1 MIYGHNLFI
10 SSFANLPKIKTME
23 NIKTVELVLN
33 ASGAVYHLN
42 LMPGDVADTVLLVGD
57 PGRARLISTF
67 FDKIELERHNR
78 EINTYTGYYKDR
90 RLTVLSTG
98 MGTDNIEI
106 VINELDALFNIDFKT
121 KKVKEEK
128 TSLNLIRIGTSGA
141 LQADIPVVES
151 YVVSAYG
158 IGLDG
163 LLWFYRDGVNVID
176 NELTDRFINGMNWD
190 PDLPKP
196 YVIKGSDYLIEKL
209 AGDWRKGITLT
220 APGFYAPQGR
230 ELRLQVKDNTV
241 IERASKFGFEGYQ
254 VTNFEMETSALYGL
268 SALLGHEAMTVCDII
283 ANRIAG
289 KFNPNYKE
297 SMENLI
303 HQMLDRVLEL

>member
-1 MIYGHNLFI
+1 MKEN
-10 SSFANLPKIKTME
+10 KKME
-23 NIKTVELVLN
+23 LALN
-33 ASGAVYHLN
+33 SSGAVYHLN
-42 LMPGDVADTVLLVGD
+42 LMPGDVSDTILLVGD
-57 PGRARLISTF
+57 PGRAKLISTF
-67 FDKIELERHNR
+67 FDTLELEKHNR

-106 VINELDALFNIDFKT
+106 VVNELDALFNVDFKT
-121 KKVKEEK
+121 KEQKSEL

-141 LQADIPVVES
+141 LQADIPVDKS

-158 IGLDG
+158 VGLDG
-163 LLWFYRDGVNVID
+163 LLWFYRDGENVM
-176 NELTDRFINGMNWD
+176 EKEYTDMFINEMKWD
-190 PDLPKP
+190 EHLPRP
-196 YVIKGSDYLIEKL
+196 YVVKGSEYLIEKL
-209 AGDWRKGITLT
+209 SEGWRKGITLT

-230 ELRLQVKDNTV
+230 EVRLKVKDNT
-241 IERASKFGFEGYQ
+241 IIDRASLLGFGGYK

-283 ANRIAG
+283 ANRIADT
-289 KFNPNYKE
+289 FNPNYKE

-303 HQMLDRVLEL
+303 HEMLERVLEL